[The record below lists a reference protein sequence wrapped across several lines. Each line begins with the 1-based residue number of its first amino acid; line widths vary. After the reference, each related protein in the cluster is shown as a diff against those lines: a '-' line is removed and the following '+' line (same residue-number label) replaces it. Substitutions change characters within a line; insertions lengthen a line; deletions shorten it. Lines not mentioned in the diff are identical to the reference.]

1 MEEPVVRVWWAA
13 GACFVLACSGIDTGR
28 LPEEGSPERGPGKEL
43 IPAEWTIAEDTA
55 VTGEIT
61 TLSLQLPSA
70 RDIGEL
76 LDDEPPR
83 LILRCLD
90 GRIAAFIDTESSIR
104 AAASTPASD
113 TELVQVQLDSA
124 PACE

>member
-1 MEEPVVRVWWAA
+1 MVRVWWAA
-13 GACFVLACSGIDTGR
+13 GACFALACSETETGR
-28 LPEEGSPERGPGKEL
+28 LPEEGSHELGAGKEL

-61 TLSLQLPSA
+61 TVSLQLPSA
-70 RDIGEL
+70 RDIGGL

-83 LILRCLD
+83 LILRCLN

-104 AAASTPASD
+104 AADSEPASD
-113 TELVQVQLDSA
+113 PDLVQVQLDSA